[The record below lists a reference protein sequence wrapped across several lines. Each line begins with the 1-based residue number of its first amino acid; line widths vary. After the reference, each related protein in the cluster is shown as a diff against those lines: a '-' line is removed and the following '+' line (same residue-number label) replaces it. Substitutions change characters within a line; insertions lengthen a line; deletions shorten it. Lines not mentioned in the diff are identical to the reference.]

1 MISDKNATVT
11 LQCSVF
17 GMGEIKCIRDAGST
31 ADFRILFEIQ
41 TFENLEILENFG
53 TFGKFQNIWK
63 IGKNLENL
71 ENIEKFGKFWN
82 IWKILE
88 HLEKF

>member
-31 ADFRILFEIQ
+31 ADFRILFEILKLK
-41 TFENLEILENFG
+41 NLEI
-53 TFGKFQNIWK
+53 
-63 IGKNLENL
+63 
-71 ENIEKFGKFWN
+71 
-82 IWKILE
+82 
-88 HLEKF
+88 

>member
-31 ADFRILFEIQ
+31 ADFRILFEILKLKKIG
-41 TFENLEILENFG
+41 TFENFG
-53 TFGKFQNIWK
+53 TF
-63 IGKNLENL
+63 
-71 ENIEKFGKFWN
+71 
-82 IWKILE
+82 
-88 HLEKF
+88 